1 MQVAGMN
8 NGSPQCKGRGGEDG
22 MKATSQVVEEL
33 KVLLRICKKLVL
45 EFDANMLVES
55 VITSRVH
62 NSSDTFYGVDL
73 GVGALLEFAIVLM
86 AKCKNMCIRINDHI
100 ALNHDLH
107 NKVVIEVGSLV

>member
-1 MQVAGMN
+1 M
-8 NGSPQCKGRGGEDG
+8 
-22 MKATSQVVEEL
+22 
-33 KVLLRICKKLVL
+33 LLRTGKNLVL

-55 VITSRVH
+55 VITYGVH
-62 NSSDTFYGVDL
+62 NSNDTFYGVDL

-86 AKCKNMCIRINDHI
+86 ANCKNMCIQINDHI

>member
-1 MQVAGMN
+1 M
-8 NGSPQCKGRGGEDG
+8 
-22 MKATSQVVEEL
+22 
-33 KVLLRICKKLVL
+33 L

-86 AKCKNMCIRINDHI
+86 AKCKKCVFRLMIT
-100 ALNHDLH
+100 LP
-107 NKVVIEVGSLV
+107 